1 MRESAGPVATRT
13 MARTRRYLGVVGAV
27 IAISMPTWATEGPFV
42 GVDVG
47 ASGPANNNY
56 RAHVE
61 AGATANPYAGYMFN
75 RYLGLQGDLHFVFQ
89 YPDNDHRGF
98 EGENQITSLFGATVG
113 PRVSLPLSEKLEFF
127 GVGQGGFF
135 TGLSGRLGHTSG
147 GVSAGGGFDY
157 YVTPNIAV
165 TVYGR
170 WNRAFQAPRPITLL
184 NPNQVENQQGPA
196 DAQWAVGGV
205 GLKYSFNRPAAA
217 PPPPPPPVAQ
227 APPPPVKKKIVLRSV
242 HFDFDKSTIRPDA
255 VPVLNE
261 AVEIL
266 KAEGGVAVIVAGY
279 TDSVGTDAYNQKLS
293 LRRADAV
300 RKYLVEHGIPA
311 NRITTEGFGE
321 SHPVAS
327 NDTAD
332 GRAQNRRVELHVE

>member
-1 MRESAGPVATRT
+1 MRELAGPVAAW
-13 MARTRRYLGVVGAV
+13 MVMRRWRFLGVVAALL
-27 IAISMPTWATEGPFV
+27 AISMPTWATEGAFV
-42 GVDVG
+42 GVDLG
-47 ASGPANNNY
+47 ASKGANNNY

-61 AGATANPYAGYMFN
+61 AGATGNPYVGYMFN
-75 RYLGLQGDLHFVFQ
+75 HYLGVQGDLHFVFQ

-98 EGENQITSLFGATVG
+98 EKENQITSLFGGTVG
-113 PRVSLPLSEKLEFF
+113 PRVSLPVSESLELF

-135 TGLSGRLGHTSG
+135 TGLSGRLLHTSG
-147 GVSAGGGFDY
+147 GISAGGGVDY
-157 YVTPNIAV
+157 YLTPNLAV

-170 WNRAFQAPRPITLL
+170 WNRAFQAPRPTTLL
-184 NPNQVENQQGPA
+184 NPTQVEEQQGPA

-205 GLKYSFNRPAAA
+205 GLKYSFKHPAA
-217 PPPPPPPVAQ
+217 PPPPAPPPVAQ

-242 HFDFDKSTIRPDA
+242 HFDFDKSTIRSDA
-255 VPVLNE
+255 VPVLDE

-266 KAEGGVAVIVAGY
+266 KAEGVVAVIVEGH

-293 LRRADAV
+293 QRRAEAV
-300 RKYLVEHGIPA
+300 RKYLVEHGIPS
-311 NRITTEGFGE
+311 NRISTEGFGE
-321 SHPVAS
+321 SRPVAS